1 MMGPLVPD
9 FINHDLNLIF
19 AFFIGMGFGFLLE
32 AAGFSSSKKL
42 AGVFYG
48 YDFTV
53 IRVFFTAGV
62 TAMVGILALSHY
74 GLLDMDL
81 IYINPLYLYS
91 ALLGGVIMGL
101 GFIIGGFCPG
111 TSMCASVIGKIDA
124 MAFVAGIMLGIF
136 IFIEGYPAFVDIYKG
151 ANYGIPQVSDTLN
164 IPLGLFAF
172 LSIIVAFGSY
182 WLIAGIERKKN
193 NGNTL
198 DYTSKKGMIAI
209 TVVALFVGIFAATL
223 EPEKEVLL
231 KEVNQAGFIKSHK
244 DIKTITPD
252 ELALRYILKD
262 KSLQAVDTRDSKIFS
277 KLTLPNAVNLTLED
291 FFSNSSAK
299 VFNRAGKINILFG
312 ATDEDSKK
320 AVALAKELGYNNVIA
335 LKGGFNNFKAQIL
348 EFKTPNIE
356 NLNDTQKFRAEASLI
371 MPKLIEAAKPK
382 VVKKVKV
389 RALGGCG

>member
-1 MMGPLVPD
+1 MGPLVPD
-9 FINHDLNLIF
+9 FINHDLNLII
-19 AFFIGMGFGFLLE
+19 AFFIGIAFGFLLE
-32 AAGFSSSKKL
+32 AAGFTSSRKL

-53 IRVFFTAGV
+53 LRVFFTAGV

-111 TSMCASVIGKIDA
+111 TSICASVIGKIDA
-124 MAFVAGIMLGIF
+124 MAFVVGIMFGIF
-136 IFIEGYPAFVDIYKG
+136 IFIEGYPAFVGIYKG
-151 ANYGIPQVSDTLN
+151 ASYGIPQVSETLN
-164 IPLGLFAF
+164 IPLGVFAF
-172 LSIIVAFGSY
+172 LSIVVAFGSY
-182 WLIAGIERKKN
+182 WLVAKIERKKN
-193 NGNTL
+193 NGKTL
-198 DYTSKKGMIAI
+198 DYTSQKGLIGI
-209 TVVALFVGIFAATL
+209 TVVALLVGIFAATL

-231 KEVNQAGFIKSHK
+231 DKVNQVGFVSNYK

-252 ELALRYILKD
+252 ELALRYMFKD
-262 KSLQAVDTRDSKIFS
+262 KTLQAIDTRDTKIFG

-291 FFSNSSAK
+291 FFSNSSAEI
-299 VFNRAGKINILFG
+299 FHRAGKVNILFG
-312 ATDEDSKK
+312 ATAEDSRK
-320 AVALAKELGYNNVIA
+320 AAVLAKELGYNNVVV
-335 LKGGFNNFKAQIL
+335 LEGGFDNFKVQIL
-348 EFKTPNIE
+348 DFKAPQTKK
-356 NLNDTQKFRAEASLI
+356 LTDVQKFRTEAAI
-371 MPKLIEAAKPK
+371 VMPKLIENAKPK